1 MAWSL
6 WYGGNILNS
15 IHDVFIHGQQSI
27 LWQLQWFKHSYRD
40 LDGNIFREWSIYKSN
55 IMMLVD
61 CFIYLF
67 PFSYSTPY
75 SHQDSHYLYESE
87 SLSTGAL
94 SFPVNPTNS
103 NYFPRKI
110 RCKYL
115 FWRPSISLNDDPRRL
130 MFPWR
135 LREGWLWIDLNYISY
150 LSLTT
155 YPTYRWLM
163 NRPQVC
169 RSPAYCWL
177 YLILDTYR
185 CLTNRSQLHLLLIVD

>member
-15 IHDVFIHGQQSI
+15 IHDVSIHAQQSI
-27 LWQLQWFKHSYRD
+27 LWQLQWLKHSYRD

-61 CFIYLF
+61 WSFLSPVAVDLISTCSQQTIYWEWFHLICFIYLF

-75 SHQDSHYLYESE
+75 SHQDSYYLYESE

-115 FWRPSISLNDDPRRL
+115 QNPLMKEETFWRPSISLNDDPRRL

-135 LREGWLWIDLNYISY
+135 LREGWLWIDLNFISY

-155 YPTYRWLM
+155 YPTYR
-163 NRPQVC
+163 
-169 RSPAYCWL
+169 
-177 YLILDTYR
+177 
-185 CLTNRSQLHLLLIVD
+185 

>member
-6 WYGGNILNS
+6 WYGGNILNC

-40 LDGNIFREWSIYKSN
+40 LDGNIFREWSIYSW
-55 IMMLVD
+55 
-61 CFIYLF
+61 LF
-67 PFSYSTPY
+67 HLSFSLFLFHST
-75 SHQDSHYLYESE
+75 HQDSYYLYKSE

-115 FWRPSISLNDDPRRL
+115 QNSLMKEETFWRPSISLNDDPRRL

-135 LREGWLWIDLNYISY
+135 LREGWLWIDLNFISY
-150 LSLTT
+150 LSLT
-155 YPTYRWLM
+155 YE
-163 NRPQVC
+163 
-169 RSPAYCWL
+169 
-177 YLILDTYR
+177 
-185 CLTNRSQLHLLLIVD
+185 